1 MTGQRPTPE
10 QMKHRRIVVKVGSN
24 VLTAGTGRLD
34 LTAMAGIAAQIAS
47 LQARG
52 AEVILVTSGS
62 IAAGRHRLGER
73 NSAEGGNGERL
84 ARDVQRRQVLAAV
97 GQSRVVALWDE
108 IFEAHDIVIAQA
120 LLTRIDLAERLG
132 YLNAR
137 NVLLSMLSLGVVPV
151 VNENDVV
158 SVEEI
163 SDSVIG
169 DNDNLSALVAN
180 LVDADLLL
188 MLTDTAGLY
197 SADPAHDPDAQLI
210 ETVETIDAS
219 ILAAARGTPG
229 PQGTGGMSTKVQ
241 AARIATQSG
250 THVVIAD
257 GSAPD
262 VVLRAV
268 ADEAVGTHFLPTGD
282 RTESRRRYLLS
293 GLPVRG
299 RITVDAGATRA
310 LRHGGTSLLPAGVTG
325 CTGSFRRG
333 DVVQIVSDEGAQL
346 ASGMTNYGADEVQRI
361 LGKHSNQIAAE
372 LGYEF
377 GEEIVHRNNL
387 VLVEG

>member
-1 MTGQRPTPE
+1 MTRQRSTP
-10 QMKHRRIVVKVGSN
+10 QQLKHRRIVVKVGSN
-24 VLTAGTGRLD
+24 VLTAGSEGLD
-34 LTAMAGIAAQIAS
+34 PAAMALLADQIAA
-47 LQARG
+47 LRERE

-62 IAAGRHRLGER
+62 IAAGRDRLGGE
-73 NSAEGGNGERL
+73 NGEAL
-84 ARDVQRRQVLAAV
+84 ARDVQRRQVLAAI
-97 GQSRVVALWDE
+97 GQSRVVALWDQL
-108 IFEAHDIVIAQA
+108 FEAHEIVIAQA
-120 LLTRIDLAERLG
+120 LLTRIDLAQRLG

-188 MLTDTAGLY
+188 ILTDTAGLY
-197 SADPAHDPDAQLI
+197 DADPAHHPDAQLI
-210 ETVETIDAS
+210 ETVVTIDAS
-219 ILAAARGTPG
+219 IVAAAAGMPG
-229 PQGTGGMSTKVQ
+229 HRGTGGMSTKVQ

-257 GSAPD
+257 GTVPD
-262 VVLRAV
+262 VLLHAA
-268 ADEAVGTHFLPTGD
+268 ADESVGTHFLPTGS

-299 RITVDAGATRA
+299 RIVVDAGASRA

-325 CTGSFRRG
+325 CSGGFQRG
-333 DVVQIVSDEGAQL
+333 DVVQIVTDGGEAL
-346 ASGMTNYGADEVQRI
+346 ANGTTNYSADEVQRI
-361 LGKHSNQIAAE
+361 RGKHSDQIAGV

-387 VLVEG
+387 VLTEG